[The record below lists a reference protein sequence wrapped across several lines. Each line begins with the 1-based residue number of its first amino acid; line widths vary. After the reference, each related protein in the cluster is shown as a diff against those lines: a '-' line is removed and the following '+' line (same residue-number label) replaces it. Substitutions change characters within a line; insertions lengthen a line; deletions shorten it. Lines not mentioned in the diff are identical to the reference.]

1 LREKILA
8 FYDNAPNTQSIM
20 TLPTSNFTHHCL
32 IAMPDMEDS
41 RFSES
46 VTYIVKHDQEGA
58 VGLVVN
64 KPLELTLD
72 QLLSEVGLPLLTPL
86 TDPETPVLFGGP
98 VSSEAGFVLHRDKG
112 LWNSS
117 LVVEGGLCV
126 TSSRDILDA
135 ISQGKGPK
143 DFLVVLG
150 YAGWAAG
157 QLEKEMAENSWLT
170 CPADESLLFE
180 MPYEQRWQAA
190 ASKIG
195 VNLNLLTGQVGHA

>member
-1 LREKILA
+1 
-8 FYDNAPNTQSIM
+8 
-20 TLPTSNFTHHCL
+20 
-32 IAMPDMEDS
+32 MPDMEDS

>member
-1 LREKILA
+1 
-8 FYDNAPNTQSIM
+8 M

-41 RFSES
+41 RFSET
-46 VTYIVKHDQEGA
+46 VTYIVKHDDEGA

-72 QLLSEVGLPLLTPL
+72 QLLTEVGLPLLAPL

-112 LWNSS
+112 VWNSS
-117 LVVEGGLCV
+117 LEVEGGLCV

-170 CPADESLLFE
+170 CPADENILFD
-180 MPYEQRWQAA
+180 MPYELRWQAA
-190 ASKIG
+190 AQKIG
-195 VNLNLLTGQVGHA
+195 VNLSLLTGQIGHA